1 LNVIDNDKLVS
12 SIYDCAANPEL
23 WPDVLASIRDAVGG
37 AYALVGFIDMTDAS
51 NNQQPFVK
59 RHNSA
64 WDEDWLLRLERAVMS
79 IPGGGGLQNAGVDES
94 WTQLSQTPEAEFQ
107 KSDFYRDLIE
117 PMNLRDTVNTTYLR
131 RPTMT
136 GMLSIPCYTSRLP
149 YSVEEAQFTQTLTPH
164 IRRAMMINDMVDK
177 GKMATTLYRQVLDRL
192 SVAVFVVGPGRRL
205 IFTNASGD
213 DMLREDNLLVLN
225 NRNLQ
230 AKRTVGAETAFD
242 DALDRALKGDS
253 AVGLTGIGVPLA
265 SVTGER
271 AAAYVLPIA
280 GNDIRGAMGPGHCAV
295 FVSRR
300 GEQQPMAIEILRTLF
315 DLTATEARVA
325 TLLAAGDKPQVIATA
340 LDVSINTVRSHLKHT
355 YAKTDAADQTAL
367 SALVHSLLPPLK
379 EV

>member
-1 LNVIDNDKLVS
+1 MLDYDKLIS

-23 WPDVLASIRDAVGG
+23 WPDTLSLIRDSVDG
-37 AYALVGFIDMTDAS
+37 AYALVGFIDMTEAS

-59 RHNSA
+59 RHNSD
-64 WDEDWLLRLERAVMS
+64 WDEDWLLKLERAVMS
-79 IPGGGGLQNAGVDES
+79 IPGGGGLQNTGVDEA

-117 PMNLRDTVNTTYLR
+117 PMNLRDTINTTYLR

-136 GMLSIPCYTSRLP
+136 GMLSIPCYKSRPP
-149 YSVEEAQFTQTLTPH
+149 YSETETQFTQTLTPH

-192 SVAVFVVGPGRRL
+192 SVAVFIVGPGRRL
-205 IFTNASGD
+205 IFTNASGEE
-213 DMLREDNLLVLN
+213 MLRDDKVLSLS

-280 GNDIRGAMGPGHCAV
+280 GNDIRGAIGQGHCAV

-315 DLTATEARVA
+315 DLTVTEARVT

-340 LDVSINTVRSHLKHT
+340 LDVSINTIRSHLKHA
-355 YAKTDAADQTAL
+355 YAKTDTADQTAL
-367 SALVHSLLPPLK
+367 SALVHSLLPPVT